1 MRDDQNRWAKHLAP
15 LLDHRTPDKVGTD
28 LIDELVADLKTKLE
42 PAGVERVL
50 YVLSGFYRW
59 AIRRKVVAHN
69 PVRDYLADL
78 ERTERNAIRTTH
90 DPRDTPFIKDRADV
104 VKLFAELQEE
114 LPAAAIAYALSA
126 LAGLRPGEAVGL
138 EWGDLDLDAGRAMVR
153 RRVRHGEVHTPK
165 SGKPREVPLVPS
177 LVAVLRAWR
186 AKVPADEPLVVPSQ
200 RKTGKKA
207 KKVKHLG
214 AKAIADALEKALA
227 KAKLPALTFYEA
239 GRHTFASQWVLAGL
253 DVYRLS
259 EIMGHASVTT
269 TQRCAH
275 LTAKVPDA
283 MLARADIPIAAA

>member
-1 MRDDQNRWAKHLAP
+1 MHNRGSFPKRHTLDRLPRRHQVRARRPESLGQAPRP

-214 AKAIADALEKALA
+214 RR
-227 KAKLPALTFYEA
+227 PSPT
-239 GRHTFASQWVLAGL
+239 RWRRPS
-253 DVYRLS
+253 RRRS
-259 EIMGHASVTT
+259 C
-269 TQRCAH
+269 QR
-275 LTAKVPDA
+275 
-283 MLARADIPIAAA
+283 